1 MSETEFDVALLLQTC
16 GLLVS
21 ERVMADCVAAGCT
34 DLRANDG
41 YVFQH
46 LLAGPRRV
54 SELAPLLGVTQQGAS
69 KIVADMERRGYVTRE
84 VDAADA
90 RARTVTLTDRALL
103 AVRTARASR
112 ERVADELEAA
122 MGETRWAR
130 FRHGLDL
137 AVDALGGIEAL
148 EGRRLR
154 PST

>member
-1 MSETEFDVALLLQTC
+1 MAEPEFDVALLLQSC
-16 GLLVS
+16 GLLIS

-34 DLRANDG
+34 DLRTNDG

-54 SELAPLLGVTQQGAS
+54 SDLAPLLGVTQQGAS

-84 VDAADA
+84 VDEHDA
-90 RARTVTLTDRALL
+90 RARIVTLTDLALL
-103 AVRTARASR
+103 AVQTARTSR
-112 ERVADELEAA
+112 ARVARELERS

-137 AVDALGGIEAL
+137 AVDALGGVDAL
-148 EGRRLR
+148 RGRRLR
-154 PST
+154 PPS